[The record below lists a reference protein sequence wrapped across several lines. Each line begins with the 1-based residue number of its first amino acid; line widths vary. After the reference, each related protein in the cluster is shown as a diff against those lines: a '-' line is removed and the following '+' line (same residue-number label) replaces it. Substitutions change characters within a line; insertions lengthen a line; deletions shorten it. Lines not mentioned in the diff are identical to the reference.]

1 MSFHQGPAIQTK
13 EQWLGKSLS
22 HLPTPSVVIDRA
34 IYIQN
39 CKRMLQAA
47 RNNGMSFR
55 IHIKTHKTSEGT
67 RLQLD
72 PYQNEAGGEDGIEKS
87 NRRLIISTVEEG
99 WMLVNSGTIED
110 YQVSSVLYSMPPSPN
125 TLQRLASLRTALQ
138 ERKCDLLLMVD
149 HPAQAKAVESLP
161 RGDTS
166 EWSVF
171 IKVDAGYHRAG
182 VPLHT
187 QQFEET
193 VKAVLEYS
201 ATSLYGFYVHAGN
214 SVSGTTMSLS
224 EDGQLMPSNSQYS
237 ATSQTEASSYLDGEI
252 QAVSEASK
260 LAREIIAGD
269 TKLRGRYSERSF
281 VLSVGA
287 TPTANAA
294 LIQSED
300 GKLVHGLPNDH
311 DELELHA
318 GNYAIY
324 DLQQLAT
331 SMISEV
337 QIALFV
343 LSSVCSVYPG
353 RSSDVGEALCDAGG
367 LAMSKDRGPIPGFG
381 KVRSDEQ
388 QGLDGWY
395 LGRVSQE
402 HGILTY
408 STPKEFSS
416 ASVRLPEYG
425 EQLRILPQHACMT
438 LANHPWFYIV
448 DSSLETGK
456 NWQDWVVRDI
466 WTPAKFW

>member
-1 MSFHQGPAIQTK
+1 MSYHQDPSSQPK
-13 EQWLGKSLS
+13 EQWLGKALS

-34 IYIQN
+34 VYIQN
-39 CKRMLQAA
+39 CKRMLEAA
-47 RNNGMSFR
+47 QKNRMSFR
-55 IHIKTHKTSEGT
+55 THIKTHKTSEGT

-72 PYQNEAGGEDGIEKS
+72 PYQNDIVGRDGTDNTGG
-87 NRRLIISTVEEG
+87 RLIISTVEEG
-99 WMLVNSGTIED
+99 WMLVTSGAVED
-110 YQVSSVLYSMPPSPN
+110 CQVSSVLYSMPPPPN
-125 TLQRLASLRTALQ
+125 TLQRLAGLRAALR
-138 ERKCDLLLMVD
+138 ERRCDLILMVD
-149 HPAQAKAVESLP
+149 HPAQAEAVDSVP
-161 RGDTS
+161 RDDLRV
-166 EWSVF
+166 WSVF

-193 VKAVLEYS
+193 VSAVLECA

-214 SVSGTTMSLS
+214 S
-224 EDGQLMPSNSQYS
+224 YS
-237 ATSQTEASSYLDGEI
+237 ATSQKEASSYLNGEI

-260 LAREIIAGD
+260 LAREIIASKS
-269 TKLRGRYSERSF
+269 KLQGSYSKRLF

-294 LIQSED
+294 RVQSE
-300 GKLVHGLPNDH
+300 GGQLVQKLSSDQ

-331 SMISEV
+331 SMISED

-353 RSSDVGEALCDAGG
+353 RNSDVGEALCDAGG
-367 LAMSKDRGPIPGFG
+367 LAMSKDQGPIPGHG

-388 QGLDGWY
+388 QGLEGWH

-408 STPKEFSS
+408 SSTSKESPS
-416 ASVRLPEYG
+416 R
-425 EQLRILPQHACMT
+425 
-438 LANHPWFYIV
+438 
-448 DSSLETGK
+448 LETGK
-456 NWQDWVVRDI
+456 EWKDWAVRDI